1 MLQKKSTSSF
11 GYDLIKSVKKNMNKT
26 IYERIFTKLHQIIDL
41 DKLLREKYLKYKSAG
56 YMDLNIDFL
65 RYKDGDTYIIS
76 IAHNFTQNGDL
87 MCDPDME
94 IRIFP
99 KTEMAEALT
108 FQLDSIG
115 IFQRVYQ
122 DNKVNIEIKKDLNR
136 FLDKWLTNIKSQKY
150 SLS

>member
-1 MLQKKSTSSF
+1 M
-11 GYDLIKSVKKNMNKT
+11 
-26 IYERIFTKLHQIIDL
+26 KLNQIIDFE
-41 DKLLREKYLKYKSAG
+41 KLLREKYLKYKSSG
-56 YMDLNIDFL
+56 LMDLNIDFL
-65 RYKDGDTYIIS
+65 RCEDNDVYIFS
-76 IAHNFTQNGDL
+76 MAHNFTQNGDL
-87 MCDPDME
+87 MYDPDME

-108 FQLDSIG
+108 FQLDSLG

-136 FLDKWLTNIKSQKY
+136 FLDKWLINIKSQKY

>member
-1 MLQKKSTSSF
+1 MK
-11 GYDLIKSVKKNMNKT
+11 KT
-26 IYERIFTKLHQIIDL
+26 IYDRIYMKLNQIIDFE
-41 DKLLREKYLKYKSAG
+41 KLFRKKYLKYKSAG
-56 YMDLNIDFL
+56 FMDLNIDFL
-65 RYKDGDTYIIS
+65 RKNYDDTFVIAM
-76 IAHNFTQNGDL
+76 AHNFTQNGDL

-99 KTEMAEALT
+99 KTETAEALT
-108 FQLDSIG
+108 FQLDSLG

>member
-1 MLQKKSTSSF
+1 M
-11 GYDLIKSVKKNMNKT
+11 IKT
-26 IYERIFTKLHQIIDL
+26 IYERIYIKLNQIIDF
-41 DKLLREKYLKYKSAG
+41 DKLFRKKYLKYISAG
-56 YMDLNIDFL
+56 HMDLNIDFL
-65 RYKDGDTYIIS
+65 RDEDNDIYIFS
-76 IAHNFTQNGDL
+76 MAHNFTQNGDL

-94 IRIFP
+94 IRVFP

-108 FQLDSIG
+108 FQLDSLG

>member
-1 MLQKKSTSSF
+1 
-11 GYDLIKSVKKNMNKT
+11 MNKT
-26 IYERIFTKLHQIIDL
+26 IYERIYIKLNQIIDF
-41 DKLLREKYLKYKSAG
+41 DKLFRKKYLKYKSAG
-56 YMDLNIDFL
+56 FMDLNIDFL
-65 RYKDGDTYIIS
+65 RCEDNDVYIFS
-76 IAHNFTQNGDL
+76 MAHNYTQNGDL

-108 FQLDSIG
+108 FQLDSLG

-136 FLDKWLTNIKSQKY
+136 FLDKWLINIKSQKY

>member
-1 MLQKKSTSSF
+1 
-11 GYDLIKSVKKNMNKT
+11 MNKA
-26 IYERIFTKLHQIIDL
+26 IYERIFTRLNMIIDFE
-41 DKLLREKYLKYKSAG
+41 KLFRKKYLKYKSAG
-56 YMDLNIDFL
+56 FMDLNIDFL
-65 RYKDGDTYIIS
+65 RCEDNDVYIFS
-76 IAHNFTQNGDL
+76 MAHNYTQNGDL

-108 FQLDSIG
+108 FQLDSLG